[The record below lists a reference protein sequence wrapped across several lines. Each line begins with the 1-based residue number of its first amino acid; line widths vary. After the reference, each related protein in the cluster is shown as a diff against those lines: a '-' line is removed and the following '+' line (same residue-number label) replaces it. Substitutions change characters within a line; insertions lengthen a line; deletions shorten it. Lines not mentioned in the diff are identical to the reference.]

1 MKKHYYLYLFGLF
14 ILLTLPLWAE
24 RKNESVQI
32 LIRQAIEASE
42 NREFEHSMNL
52 LLQAKAQ
59 ITQDTNPEQYFWILV
74 NIGINQGDMLDYE
87 SAYDTFFE
95 AYRLAIDRLSP
106 RYEMT
111 ILNNIAGLYLLNG
124 KSDKANEYY
133 KKVYNYAK
141 ETQDSL
147 FTGGIAINVATTAE
161 ELNNLE
167 ECDQFIRIA
176 GQMLQNHPKELLHLE
191 SVKISSAFQKKEYE
205 KVIEQGKELLPQF
218 NTSIDKLIVF
228 DILHRMIKS
237 YIELGQYD
245 EAINYC
251 NMALQN
257 NYNLEH
263 NNTIYELAAT
273 AYSRKKDYQSACRY
287 KDSVISTL
295 NNIYNHHNKTFF
307 ESNKFKLE
315 LLQKEKELSDLKN
328 RNRLKTI
335 IFIAAIL
342 LFIVLGWTFVN
353 EKIKHN
359 QQKKINQL
367 KLEQEKNYRII
378 IENKLKEQETQAM
391 IEKERLNHEL
401 ELKNRELMSKALFIA
416 NKNDLIET
424 IINQLSKSKL
434 AENDKK
440 LREKI
445 SELKIQLNDHEEWNS
460 FNSYFEQINQGFLN
474 KIREKHPNLTAHE
487 IRFLSLVYLNLNT
500 KEMSSLLNI
509 TPEYCKKKK
518 LTIAQKMGLESAT
531 MLYQYLAEFNQDT
544 PKAENA

>member
-1 MKKHYYLYLFGLF
+1 M
-14 ILLTLPLWAE
+14 
-24 RKNESVQI
+24 
-32 LIRQAIEASE
+32 
-42 NREFEHSMNL
+42 
-52 LLQAKAQ
+52 
-59 ITQDTNPEQYFWILV
+59 
-74 NIGINQGDMLDYE
+74 
-87 SAYDTFFE
+87 
-95 AYRLAIDRLSP
+95 
-106 RYEMT
+106 
-111 ILNNIAGLYLLNG
+111 
-124 KSDKANEYY
+124 
-133 KKVYNYAK
+133 
-141 ETQDSL
+141 
-147 FTGGIAINVATTAE
+147 
-161 ELNNLE
+161 
-167 ECDQFIRIA
+167 
-176 GQMLQNHPKELLHLE
+176 
-191 SVKISSAFQKKEYE
+191 
-205 KVIEQGKELLPQF
+205 
-218 NTSIDKLIVF
+218 
-228 DILHRMIKS
+228 
-237 YIELGQYD
+237 GQYD

-257 NYNLEH
+257 NYNLDH

-328 RNRLKTI
+328 RNRLKTF
-335 IFIAAIL
+335 IFIAAVL

-378 IENKLKEQETQAM
+378 IENKLKEQETQAI

-544 PKAENA
+544 PKVKNA